1 MKGFPTSADIYLE
14 LDGRKIAVVQS
25 YRAKAAKSSKNIE
38 AFGESE
44 PVATIEGQK
53 SYTVELTRLYATDTA
68 ISDGIDF
75 YNLTDF
81 SLVICKPDRKV
92 IYSGCEWSGIQE
104 DGELN
109 ATVAERAILRDS
121 CYCQGEA
128 IYGDEMEVLR
138 DLTPGEMEDLLLRL
152 AEGEALPEER
162 GGTFDLQR
170 FADMKGE

>member
-1 MKGFPTSADIYLE
+1 MANMTIPTSRDIYLE
-14 LDGRKIAVVQS
+14 LNGRKLAVVQG
-25 YRAKAAKSSKNIE
+25 YNARAVRTSREIE

-75 YNLTDF
+75 YGLTDF

-109 ATVAERAILRDS
+109 ATVAER
-121 CYCQGEA
+121 
-128 IYGDEMEVLR
+128 VT
-138 DLTPGEMEDLLLRL
+138 LTAARRIETT
-152 AEGEALPEER
+152 A
-162 GGTFDLQR
+162 
-170 FADMKGE
+170 

>member
-1 MKGFPTSADIYLE
+1 MEVSGFPTSSDIYLE
-14 LDGRKIAVVQS
+14 VEGKKVAVVQS
-25 YRAKAAKSSKNIE
+25 YTAKASKTSQSVE

-109 ATVAERAILRDS
+109 ATVAER
-121 CYCQGEA
+121 
-128 IYGDEMEVLR
+128 VT
-138 DLTPGEMEDLLLRL
+138 LTAARRIETT
-152 AEGEALPEER
+152 A
-162 GGTFDLQR
+162 
-170 FADMKGE
+170 